1 MRRLPH
7 LLPVL
12 GAVLFLPACG
22 GSETKQFTP
31 ADTRACLV
39 DKGAKIGGRLDFIA
53 STATGGAFRARLSEN
68 SVTVVFG
75 QTEEDARQIESAYER
90 AAAPNVGVADI
101 LARRLN
107 VVLLWREHP
116 SDTELE
122 AIADCLD

>member
-1 MRRLPH
+1 MRRLP
-7 LLPVL
+7 LLL
-12 GAVLFLPACG
+12 AVLLLAACG
-22 GSETKQFTP
+22 SSGTKDFAR

-53 STATGGAFRARLSEN
+53 STATGGAFKARLSKN

-75 QTEEDARQIESAYER
+75 QTEEDARQIEFAYER
-90 AAAPNVGVADI
+90 AAAPNVGVGDI

-116 SDTELE
+116 TDEQLE
-122 AIADCLD
+122 TIADCLK